1 MPNFFTDK
9 NGAVFVQSAPGD
21 PTYPLLCANVGEIGE
36 TPGDVSGPMCLD
48 ENARYVSGHRT
59 QGAPSAATVTIEPR
73 LQQNQTWLERFL
85 ANRCPFI
92 FYAHD
97 VCGSPADIFSAYVR
111 GQVLKYPFITAAK
124 TTNFMKRAVA
134 EGDGATD
141 SMQSFDL
148 KAEPNAPRYWP
159 LIITTHGLTEAKPLR
174 DIASC
179 GVSQCASACGPQ
191 VLACNDLVA
200 VTDGDVAIKANVW
213 FGHDAGKT
221 WTVGAALPF
230 AVTEAASAVECFLT
244 GNRQSRVLVARGT
257 TDAGN
262 PAEVG
267 YTDDRAVTWHL
278 VDLPTPDGEF
288 VSWGNALFAPKHNR
302 MWLGTNAGGIYK
314 SVDAAATWVQQTVV
328 ASPAGEP
335 IRCIDFVDE
344 NHGWAGGGLQLLVY
358 TADGGDHWNNSPTA
372 PGTADSIY
380 NGASVHTQ
388 FKVWLCGQDTNTSI
402 AQLFRTTDGGR
413 NWVDYLPRLYAAL
426 NFPGGTIENLGDIKF
441 TDELCGYICGA
452 VNTGTARLVVTF
464 RTVNG
469 GWDWEAYFDPNNAV
483 TVFNYTGGVAVL
495 PCDNYNHFFTAGEV
509 SDATSLVFIEEG
521 LPVGGVS

>member
-1 MPNFFTDK
+1 MPNFLTDK
-9 NGAVFVQSAPGD
+9 HGAVFIQEAPGE
-21 PTYPLLCANVGEIGE
+21 PPVPLLCANVSEIGE
-36 TPGDVSGPMCLD
+36 TPGDVTTSMCLD
-48 ENARYVSGHRT
+48 ENGRYVVAHRT
-59 QGAPSAATVTIEPR
+59 QGAPSDATVTIEPR
-73 LQQNQTWLERFL
+73 LQENQTMLEVYL
-85 ANRCPFI
+85 DGRCPFV

-97 VCGSPADIFSAYVR
+97 VCDGPADIFLTYKR
-111 GQVLKYPFITAAK
+111 GQVLKFPFITAAK

-134 EGDGATD
+134 AGDGATD

-148 KAEPNAPRYWP
+148 KAEPGAPRYWP
-159 LIITTHGLTEAKPLR
+159 LLVTTRGLTEAKPLR
-174 DIASC
+174 DISSC
-179 GVSQCASACGPQ
+179 GVPQCATTCGPR

-213 FGHDAGKT
+213 FSHDAAKT
-221 WTVGAALPF
+221 WTVAATLPF
-230 AVTEAASAVECFLT
+230 AVAEATSAVECFMT

-267 YTDDRAVTWHL
+267 YTDDEAVTWHRA
-278 VDLPTPDGEF
+278 DLPTPDGEF
-288 VSWGNALFAPKHNR
+288 VSWGNALFAPKESR

-314 SVDAAATWVQQTVV
+314 SVNAGASWVQQAVIT
-328 ASPAGEP
+328 SPANEP

-344 NHGWAGGGLQLLVY
+344 NHGWAGGDVQLLVY
-358 TADGGDHWNNSPTA
+358 TVDGGTHWNNSPTA

-380 NGASVHTQ
+380 NGVSVHSQ
-388 FKVWLCGQDTNTSI
+388 FKVWLCGQNTGTGLAELS
-402 AQLFRTTDGGR
+402 RTTDGGR

-441 TDELCGYICGA
+441 RDEFCGYTCGA
-452 VNTGTARLVVTF
+452 VNTGTANLVVTF
-464 RTVNG
+464 RTTNG

-483 TVFNYTGGVAVL
+483 TAFNYTGGVAVL

-509 SDATSLVFIEEG
+509 STATSMVFVEEG